1 MKNHGYELEHNFGHG
16 KQFLAMILAAFNLLA
31 FAWHSVLD
39 LLEPPWQAA
48 REAAAKR
55 TRFFTSLVTLTAYI
69 IFPDW
74 PTLLESLA
82 TFEIPPNLL
91 KNHGLPC

>member
-1 MKNHGYELEHNFGHG
+1 
-16 KQFLAMILAAFNLLA
+16 MILAAFNLLA
-31 FAWHSVLD
+31 FAWHSILD

-55 TRFFTSLVTLTAYI
+55 TRFFTSVVTLTAFI

-74 PTLLESLA
+74 LTFLESLA
-82 TFEIPPNLL
+82 THKIPDELL
-91 KNHGLPC
+91 KKHGLPC